1 MSVIYQKIYNV
12 EKDDYANA
20 GLVSSLIKQS
30 LRTIGVSSVVSRRV
44 AVAVYEAEIN
54 MIIHAYGGT
63 ITLEISDDGAIRLIA
78 SDLGPGIP
86 DIQKALTPGFST
98 ASKKAMELGFGAG
111 MGLPNIKRN
120 ADEFH
125 IESSPAG
132 TVLDLKF
139 QERE

>member
-20 GLVSSLIKQS
+20 GLVSSLIKRS
-30 LRTIGVSSVVSRRV
+30 LRTIGVSSAVSRRV

-63 ITLEISDDGAIRLIA
+63 ITLEISDDGTIRLIA

>member
-30 LRTIGVSSVVSRRV
+30 LRTIGVSSAVSRRV

-63 ITLEISDDGAIRLIA
+63 ITLEISDDGTIRLIA